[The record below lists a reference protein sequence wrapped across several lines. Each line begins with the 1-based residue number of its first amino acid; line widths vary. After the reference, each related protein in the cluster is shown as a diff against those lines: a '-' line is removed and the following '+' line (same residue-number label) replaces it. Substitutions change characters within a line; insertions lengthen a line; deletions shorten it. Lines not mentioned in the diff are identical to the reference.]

1 MIKYIK
7 GFWNY
12 RFLLTE
18 LVKKGVRLK
27 YRRSYLGIIWSLIEP
42 VLTTIVLVI
51 VFGTLFGNKKPN
63 FPLYIITGRLIYSFF
78 QAGTKAA
85 CTSIRKNASMIKKVY
100 VPKYMYPL
108 SDVLFNFII
117 FLISLIVLVFVDI
130 YCKVVPTINVLW
142 CIPAILI
149 LVILTVGVGLCLA
162 TLNVFFRDIEYLWN
176 VTLML
181 IMYMSAIFY
190 YPERIMNSGYSWLL
204 KYNPLWQIIRLC
216 RAAIMNDPD
225 NISFM
230 GITYALGFSVIA
242 LVTGIIVFKKN
253 HDNFILHI

>member
-51 VFGTLFGNKKPN
+51 VFGTLFGNHKPN

-85 CTSIRKNASMIKKVY
+85 CISIRQNASMIKKVY

-108 SDVLFNFII
+108 SSVLFNFII

-130 YCKVVPTINVLW
+130 YCKVVPTFAVFW
-142 CIPAILI
+142 FIPAVMILM
-149 LVILTVGVGLCLA
+149 VLTIGVGLCLA

-176 VTLML
+176 VVLML

-190 YPERIMNSGYSWLL
+190 YPERIMNSGYAWLL

-216 RAAIMNDPD
+216 RAAVMNEE
-225 NISFM
+225 I
-230 GITYALGFSVIA
+230 GYWGVLYAAVFSVIT
-242 LVTGIIVFKKN
+242 LIIGIIVFKKN
-253 HDNFILHI
+253 QDKFILHI